1 MKWKNNNK
9 KSIVPLKEIKSSP
22 STNSY
27 LPDIQAFPDIPQL
40 ADVDINASFEL
51 DNSNNSMYNYRNI
64 YINIIYSYTYL
75 IFVEK
80 TKLILIL

>member
-1 MKWKNNNK
+1 M
-9 KSIVPLKEIKSSP
+9 IPLHEIKSSL

-51 DNSNNSMYNYRNI
+51 DNSNNSM
-64 YINIIYSYTYL
+64 
-75 IFVEK
+75 
-80 TKLILIL
+80 